1 MKSESSN
8 QKIKS
13 QFFDQKTITMAL
25 FVIAGTFIYSVGVVW
40 FLNLGQFFAGGVTG
54 ISQLL
59 SHAIFGKITPY
70 LGIFIAVINIPLFLI
85 GFKHV
90 SLKFAVLTL
99 MSVGLQTVFVTLL
112 QWLAE
117 LGLNPMSQ
125 IIADGGTLDNGTRLL
140 LAIIGGFV
148 SGFGNALCLR
158 AGGSSGGMDVIANA
172 LLVKKNISFT
182 KYSFIVD
189 CCIIV
194 CSALISVPT
203 ALFTIVRLIV
213 SILTI
218 DKFYRIYKYVKIQV
232 VTEHAEEIR
241 EAILEKFYHGI
252 TIYTVIGGYTM
263 KEKKVLE
270 IFASHYEVPSY
281 IHEIKKVDPSCFLT
295 VSNLTRIEG
304 NYVKKTII

>member
-8 QKIKS
+8 QK
-13 QFFDQKTITMAL
+13 QRYHFFDQKTLMMSLLVVT
-25 FVIAGTFIYSVGVVW
+25 GTLIYSIGVVW
-40 FLNLGQFFAGGVTG
+40 CLNLGEFFAGGVTG
-54 ISQLL
+54 ISQLV
-59 SHAIFGKITPY
+59 SYAIFGKITPY
-70 LGIFIAVINIPLFLI
+70 LGIFIAAINIPLFLI

-112 QWLAE
+112 QWLSDK
-117 LGLNPMSQ
+117 GFNPMSQ
-125 IIADGGTLDNGTRLL
+125 IVSEGSTLDNGTRLL
-140 LAIIGGFV
+140 LAIIGGFI
-148 SGFGNALCLR
+148 SGFGNAMCLR

-189 CCIIV
+189 CCIIG
-194 CSALISVPT
+194 CSSLISVPT
-203 ALFTIVRLIV
+203 ALFTVVRLIV
-213 SILTI
+213 SVLTI

-232 VTEHAEEIR
+232 ITEHAEEIR

-252 TIYTVIGGYTM
+252 TIYTVTGGYTM

-270 IFASHYEVPSY
+270 IFASQYEMQSY
-281 IHEIKKVDPSCFLT
+281 LLEIRKVDPMSFIT

>member
-1 MKSESSN
+1 MKSEPKN
-8 QKIKS
+8 QKNLRE
-13 QFFDQKTITMAL
+13 FFDHKTLVMSL
-25 FVIAGTFIYSVGVVW
+25 YVILGTLIYSIGVVW
-40 FLNLGQFFAGGVTG
+40 CLNLGEFFAGGVTG

-59 SHAIFGKITPY
+59 SYAIFGKITPY
-70 LGIFIAVINIPLFLI
+70 LGIFIALINIPLFLI

-90 SLKFAVLTL
+90 SAKFAVLTL
-99 MSVGLQTVFVTLL
+99 ISVGLQTVFVTLL
-112 QWLAE
+112 QWLSD
-117 LGLNPMSQ
+117 LGFNPFNQ
-125 IIADGGTLDNGTRLL
+125 IISANMTMDNGTRLL

-148 SGFGNALCLR
+148 SGFGNSLCLR

-189 CCIIV
+189 CCIIG

-203 ALFTIVRLIV
+203 SLFTIVRLIV

-252 TIYTVIGGYTM
+252 TIYTVTGGYTL

-270 IFASHYEVPSY
+270 IFASQYEMQSY
-281 IHEIKKVDPSCFLT
+281 LQEIRKVDPLSFVT